1 MAPRKRKPITTA
13 LNDIDAQIARLQE
26 EKKALQRKRSEQVA
40 RLVQDSGLAD
50 VDIDDAALLE
60 ALKET
65 AARFPERKV
74 S

>member
-26 EKKALQRKRSEQVA
+26 EKKALQRKRSEQVV

-65 AARFPERKV
+65 AARFPGRKA